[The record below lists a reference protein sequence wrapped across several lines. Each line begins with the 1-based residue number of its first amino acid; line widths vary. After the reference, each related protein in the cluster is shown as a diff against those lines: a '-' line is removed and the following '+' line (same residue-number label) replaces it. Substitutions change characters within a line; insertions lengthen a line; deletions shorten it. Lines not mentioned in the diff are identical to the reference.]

1 MKKVTKEIFDS
12 VRVNSK
18 DFKNDIDDLMVI
30 SGLSKRTIKNII
42 RAENYSDYRKK
53 YCSNKDKSVIH
64 PKCEFNV
71 SEDMSLYF
79 FGELTVDHKLIN
91 KLILINL
98 IINVIGL
105 SIIIAMI
112 AW

>member
-53 YCSNKDKSVIH
+53 YCSSK
-64 PKCEFNV
+64 PKEPTISADCQFDI
-71 SEDMSLYF
+71 SDDLALY

-98 IINVIGL
+98 IVDVIGL

>member
-12 VRVNSK
+12 VRVNSN

-71 SEDMSLYF
+71 SEDMALYF
-79 FGELTVDHKLIN
+79 SELTVDHKLIN